1 MEHVWAQWWIRVFQ
15 VPSLHDTLL
24 KLLIGAINEPSF
36 VDKSADFG
44 IKWIEHCVMQQKVI
58 DEAVNVS

>member
-1 MEHVWAQWWIRVFQ
+1 MWGLWWYRVFQ

-36 VDKSADFG
+36 VEKSSDFG
-44 IKWIEHCVMQQKVI
+44 VKWIEHCVMQQKVI
-58 DEAVNVS
+58 DEAVKVS